1 MREDIKKTEKEPQKI
16 HPPKF
21 ADMEKAGD
29 HTLKLAAVLKKWKI
43 KRTKFWM
50 RGLFWLFSVL
60 YLALCSIPVY
70 FAWAERY
77 TFKNGLSEG
86 GKVFLTVM
94 MAVVAVGCIYV
105 AWYQYWRWAKNYD

>member
-1 MREDIKKTEKEPQKI
+1 MREHDKKTEKEPQKI

-21 ADMEKAGD
+21 ANMEKDQNPA
-29 HTLKLAAVLKKWKI
+29 LKLAAVLKKWKI

-50 RGLFWLFSVL
+50 RWLFGLFSVL

-105 AWYQYWRWAKNYD
+105 AWYQYRRWEKNYD